1 MLTATTPTLFA
12 VVIVILIGLLAGR
25 VIGLL
30 IGFLLK
36 RQKPVWAD
44 MSRTDRLFNVV
55 LVMVCSALFIAGLA
69 FLFL

>member
-1 MLTATTPTLFA
+1 MLTATTPTWFA
-12 VVIVILIGLLAGR
+12 VVIVILIGLLAGL

-44 MSRTDRLFNVV
+44 MSRADRLFNVV
-55 LVMVCSALFIAGLA
+55 LVMVCSAIFIAGLA
-69 FLFL
+69 FRFL